1 MSTFPAWTKKEGS
14 PPWMLSLSAAIE
26 LGLTALYKEPPMT
39 VVEWAD
45 KHFYLSSESSYQEG
59 RWTTAPFQVAILN
72 AMGNDLIREV
82 NFRKSARLGYTKM
95 LMAFIG
101 YLVQHKKRN
110 VLMYCPTEGDAE
122 GVMKRHIE
130 GMIRDVPVVLDLAP
144 WYGMKHRDNT
154 LEAKCFANRKML
166 WCLGGKAA
174 RNYREKSPDTVIYD
188 ELSKFDE
195 DIEGEGAPTFLGD
208 KRLEGATFK
217 KSIRGSTPTD
227 SVKCQISRA
236 AIESPHDLRFNI
248 KAPCCGEE
256 LVLEWGGK
264 DDPYGIKWRLNERKE
279 VEAAWYL
286 CPHCQ
291 GGTFEYHEMVEAS
304 EQTGRWV
311 CERTGLWTRD
321 SMDWFDAEGNPTH
334 TPRSVTFAVWTG
346 YSTFTTWIDIASD
359 FAKIGKDR
367 GKLKTFVNTT
377 LGEVWEEDQTE
388 KVDWE
393 LLYQRREVYSAP
405 VPARAVVL
413 TGGIDTQDDRYELRV
428 WAWGAG
434 EESWLVFRCIL
445 TGDPASAVLLRQVEK
460 ELHRQFARADGT
472 TFGVERW
479 CWDSGGHHSETVR
492 AQSRQHG
499 VHWVIP
505 IFGASTYGKP
515 IANMPRRKDKKSR
528 VYLTEV
534 GTDNAKEVIYN
545 RLKLQA
551 DFDRPVPG
559 LVHFP
564 ADDAICDQDELKQM
578 TSETKKWVMAKG
590 RRVLRWDASKRRN
603 EALDCFVYALAAL
616 RISRERFGL
625 DLELLAKQNPA
636 TRVWEVQ
643 LSEPQEGVP
652 EDRAEQ
658 APVDLSAPDEA
669 QEVAPPEPVPLT
681 GGWINT
687 GDNTWI

>member
-1 MSTFPAWTKKEGS
+1 MSSF
-14 PPWMLSLSAAIE
+14 PPWMTTEADPPWLKPLAEAIKVGLS
-26 LGLTALYKEPPMT
+26 ALYKEPPMT

-82 NFRKSARLGYTKM
+82 NFVKSARLGYTKM

-122 GVMKRHIE
+122 GVMKRHSE

-154 LEAKCFANRKML
+154 LEAKCFSNRKML

-217 KSIRGSTPTD
+217 KSIRGSTPTEAE
-227 SVKCQISRA
+227 KCQITRA

-248 KAPCCGEE
+248 QAPCCGNE
-256 LVLEWGGK
+256 LVLAWGGK
-264 DDPYGIKWRLNERKE
+264 DEPFGIKWRLNDRHE

-291 GGTFEYHEMVEAS
+291 GGTFEYHEMVTAAEV
-304 EQTGRWV
+304 TGRWV
-311 CERTGLWTRD
+311 CERSGIWTRD
-321 SMDWFDAEGNPTH
+321 SMEWFDAGRAPTV
-334 TPRSVTFAVWTG
+334 TPRSVTFSVWTG
-346 YSTFTTWIDIASD
+346 YSTFTTWVDIATD
-359 FAKIGKDR
+359 FVKVGNDR

-377 LGEVWEEDQTE
+377 LGEVWEENLAE

-393 LLYQRREVYSAP
+393 QLRDRREVYAAQ
-405 VPARAVVL
+405 VPARALVL
-413 TGGIDTQDDRYELRV
+413 TGGVDTQDDRYELRV
-428 WAWGAG
+428 WAFGKD
-434 EESWLVFRCIL
+434 EEKWLVYRRVL
-445 TGDPASAVLLRQVEK
+445 TGDPASAELLRQVGL
-460 ELHRQFARADGT
+460 ELHRQFTRVDGT
-472 TFGVERW
+472 QMGVLRW

-492 AQSRQHG
+492 AQSRKHG
-499 VHWVIP
+499 LHWVIP

-515 IANMPRRKDKKSR
+515 IANFPRKKDKKSKT
-528 VYLTEV
+528 YLTEV

-545 RLKLQA
+545 RLKLQP
-551 DFDRPVPG
+551 DGNRPVPG
-559 LVHFP
+559 LIHFP
-564 ADDAICDQDELKQM
+564 ADDSICDDDELKQL
-578 TSETKKWVMAKG
+578 TSETKKWVLVKG
-590 RRVLRWDASKRRN
+590 RRVLRWDASKKRN
-603 EALDCFVYALAAL
+603 EALDCLVYALAAL
-616 RISRERFGL
+616 RISQERFGL
-625 DLELLAKQNPA
+625 DLDLLASQNPD
-636 TRVWEVQ
+636 TGVWEVPA
-643 LSEPQEGVP
+643 EPAQAAEPDEPPVP
-652 EDRAEQ
+652 AALPPP
-658 APVDLSAPDEA
+658 APVAPQPDHQPA
-669 QEVAPPEPVPLT
+669 A
-681 GGWINT
+681 GGWVDT
-687 GDNTWI
+687 GDNGWLR